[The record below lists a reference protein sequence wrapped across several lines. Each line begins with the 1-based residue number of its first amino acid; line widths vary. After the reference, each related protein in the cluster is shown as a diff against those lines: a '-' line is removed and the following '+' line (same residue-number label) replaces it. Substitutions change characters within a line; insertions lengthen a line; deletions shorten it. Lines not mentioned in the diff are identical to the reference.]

1 MARSTAVPAT
11 VSDAPVIEPKGLTDE
26 AFERSIIV
34 GAVVG
39 TVALIAVTFVLALLG
54 GLGVATAAAVAPWP
68 GLVCGVFFGGNA
80 FLGRAMHKA
89 DH

>member
-1 MARSTAVPAT
+1 MAGSTAVPAT

-26 AFERSIIV
+26 AFGRAV
-34 GAVVG
+34 VLGAVVG
-39 TVALIAVTFVLALLG
+39 TIVLIAITFGLALLG
-54 GLGVATAAAVAPWP
+54 GLGVGTAAAVAPWP

-80 FLGRAMHKA
+80 FLGRAMYMA